1 MLSIVIVMEK
11 VKIEISREAWVKL
24 NKRKQPGDSFDTV
37 ILTLLKE
44 VKE

>member
-1 MLSIVIVMEK
+1 MEK

-37 ILTLLKE
+37 ILALFKE
-44 VKE
+44 VEK